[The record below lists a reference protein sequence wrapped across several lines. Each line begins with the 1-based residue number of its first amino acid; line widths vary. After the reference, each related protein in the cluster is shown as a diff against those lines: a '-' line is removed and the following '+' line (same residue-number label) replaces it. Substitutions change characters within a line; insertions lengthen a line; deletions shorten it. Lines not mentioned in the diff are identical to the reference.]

1 MTVVNFSSEIYHI
14 AIVCLKKEQNAE
26 VGCRIKL
33 WRTSVRRKDADN
45 NLKAWLKIVF

>member
-33 WRTSVRRKDADN
+33 WRTITHEPSYTQAHEG
-45 NLKAWLKIVF
+45 